1 MESQK
6 TAEVLFAKELIR
18 AKAAAEGPSGYELIG
33 TLTAT
38 AHGSA

>member
-1 MESQK
+1 LVKSS
-6 TAEVLFAKELIR
+6 
-18 AKAAAEGPSGYELIG
+18 AAAVKRFTASCG